1 MLMVGTLGVACFD
14 RLHRLPRGPLSA
26 YLLGDYLP
34 RQSHYF
40 RGLSPALGVGRY
52 AKPSA
57 YKFKN
62 QFSIFKKKSKK
73 IHFWLCRQ
81 QNPQHI
87 VLNFFKFNLFYTII
101 FYFLFFY
108 LFIFYPRHF

>member
-73 IHFWLCRQ
+73 NSFLAM
-81 QNPQHI
+81 PTAKPSAYS
-87 VLNFFKFNLFYTII
+87 FKFFQI
-101 FYFLFFY
+101 
-108 LFIFYPRHF
+108 